1 MPAKQTNVYEGMFIL
16 DPSKYSR
23 DPAATSQQ
31 IADMIMQNGGTVLAS
46 RLWDER
52 KLAYPINGHK
62 KGIYWLTYFKMAGD
76 GITPLERQCEITDD
90 VIRKLILKVD
100 PRIADALVQHALA
113 GDTSKR
119 TGRAK
124 AAVREELRI
133 GELPE
138 DVRAVARETPVSNNK
153 RELLALTRM
162 PQEEQRRAVAAV
174 KSGESKTVRIS
185 QAFRRFA
192 LSSSASVGPL
202 VARSQ
207 SSSRI
212 SRVTTEVRACCTPAM
227 KSRMPSS
234 S

>member
-1 MPAKQTNVYEGMFIL
+1 LPAKQTNVYEGMFIL

-119 TGRAK
+119 TGSP
-124 AAVREELRI
+124 AAATAE
-133 GELPE
+133 
-138 DVRAVARETPVSNNK
+138 
-153 RELLALTRM
+153 
-162 PQEEQRRAVAAV
+162 
-174 KSGESKTVRIS
+174 
-185 QAFRRFA
+185 
-192 LSSSASVGPL
+192 
-202 VARSQ
+202 
-207 SSSRI
+207 
-212 SRVTTEVRACCTPAM
+212 
-227 KSRMPSS
+227 
-234 S
+234 